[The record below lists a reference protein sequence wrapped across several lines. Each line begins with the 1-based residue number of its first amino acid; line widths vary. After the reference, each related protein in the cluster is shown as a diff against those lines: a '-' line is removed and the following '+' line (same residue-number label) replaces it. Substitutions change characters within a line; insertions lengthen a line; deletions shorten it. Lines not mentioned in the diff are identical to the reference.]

1 MVSQK
6 YFELLFTA
14 RKKEDHTFPPF
25 AEILTKQLSKG
36 KTGTA
41 HNMVITE
48 DFTEGQV
55 DGTIDRMISDL
66 ESIRKEAHKKFES
79 VKIR

>member
-14 RKKEDHTFPPF
+14 RKKEDPAFPPF
-25 AEILTKQLSKG
+25 AEILTIQISKG

-41 HNMVITE
+41 DNMVITE
-48 DFTEGQV
+48 DFMEGEV
-55 DGTIDRMISDL
+55 DGTIDGMISDL